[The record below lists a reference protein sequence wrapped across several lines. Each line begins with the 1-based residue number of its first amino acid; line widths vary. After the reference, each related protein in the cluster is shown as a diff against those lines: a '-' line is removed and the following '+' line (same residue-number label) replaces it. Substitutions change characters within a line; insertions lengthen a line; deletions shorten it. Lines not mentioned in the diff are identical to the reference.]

1 MRALSKLADLMWINI
16 LTMVCS
22 IPIFTIGASFTA
34 MHTAVYKLYK
44 NEEGYI
50 TREFF
55 KAFKA
60 NFKQSTLMWLLYLV
74 IGLVLCG
81 DIWLFYEGLV
91 DMGTVVKVIIGVAL
105 VVYLFSLAWVFVLQ
119 SRYENPIKYTMRNTI
134 VVSMT
139 HVLYSLMM
147 IILFISPV
155 VLLLLFSWAVPVCFL
170 LGFSVPAFVQ
180 SILYSRIFDKIE
192 HPEIEE
198 EKKEDEENQDDWTL
212 EENPDGTETED
223 GGSSGEGKVQ
233 TTAPEAL
240 SVNDDEADTASE
252 GDLPEK
258 ANTTDASNAEEVCSL
273 DEEKKQGTLSADN
286 GGEAT

>member
-1 MRALSKLADLMWINI
+1 MGGIFNLDSKFMRALSKLADLMWVNI

-22 IPIFTIGASFTA
+22 IPIFTLGASFTA
-34 MHTAVYKLYK
+34 MHTVVYKLYK

-55 KAFKA
+55 KAFKS
-60 NFKQSTLMWLLYLV
+60 NFKQSTLMWLIYLV

-81 DIWLFYEGLV
+81 DIWLFYQGLV
-91 DMGTVVKVIIGVAL
+91 DMGTVIKVIIGIAL

-119 SRYENPIKYTMRNTI
+119 SRYENPIKYTMKNTI
-134 VVSMT
+134 IVSLT

-192 HPEIEE
+192 HPQTDE
-198 EKKEDEENQDDWTL
+198 EKKD
-212 EENPDGTETED
+212 EENPDDWSAEETLE
-223 GGSSGEGKVQ
+223 GEEPKEL
-233 TTAPEAL
+233 TAGDDAIAMKAGEAL
-240 SVNDDEADTASE
+240 KEEQNTADEADAEAVGSVEKTKTE
-252 GDLPEK
+252 G
-258 ANTTDASNAEEVCSL
+258 
-273 DEEKKQGTLSADN
+273 
-286 GGEAT
+286 